1 MKKLEYKSFPILKKA
16 EIAPD
21 TFLFTIDGNL
31 SFASGQFVQI
41 LVDHIGEATFAPCSD
56 PEQKGQFDLCVR
68 ACGNVSN
75 AFVKLLPGDNIKLR
89 GPYGNG
95 WPLMK
100 LIGHN
105 VIVIAGGMGMVPMK
119 PLLFDLQHNRS
130 EFKNIYLVGGFKTPD
145 HVLFPDDLLA
155 FKKGL
160 TEMVIC
166 AEHTS
171 GGSWIEKGMITEA
184 VEKISAPNKKTIALV
199 CGPEIMYPECIRI
212 LIEKGIAEEN
222 IYLSYERRMEC
233 GIGAC
238 QHCNIGKYL
247 VCKNG
252 PVFSWEKIKSE
263 LGK

>member
-1 MKKLEYKSFPILKKA
+1 MKKLEYKPYQIIKKS

-21 TFLFTIDGNL
+21 TILFTIGGNL
-31 SFASGQFVQI
+31 NFASGQFVQI
-41 LVDHIGEATFAPCSD
+41 AVDHIGEATFAPCSD
-56 PEQKGQFDLCVR
+56 PEQKGHFDICVR
-68 ACGNVSN
+68 SAGNLSSHL
-75 AFVKLLPGDNIKLR
+75 AELLPGDFINMR

-100 LIGHN
+100 MIGHN
-105 VIVIAGGMGMVPMK
+105 VMIIAGGMGMVPMR
-119 PLLFDLQHNRS
+119 PLLSDLTHNKS
-130 EFKNIYLVGGFKTPD
+130 EFRKTYLVGGFKTND
-145 HVLFPDDLLA
+145 HVLFAEDLLA
-155 FKKGL
+155 LKKNFA
-160 TEMVIC
+160 EMIIC

-171 GGSWIEKGMITEA
+171 GDSWVEKGMITES
-184 VEKISAPNKKTIALV
+184 VEKINITDKNTIALI
-199 CGPEIMYPECIRI
+199 CGPEIMYPECIKI
-212 LIEKGIAEEN
+212 LTEKGIAEKN

-252 PVFSWEKIKSE
+252 PVFSWDRIKTE